1 MSSKDQI
8 WFYDYLNFSNKKAT
22 NYPVKPIT
30 TLNQKGSIGEL
41 FTEKMVH
48 KEIKRTYMVL
58 TSF

>member
-8 WFYDYLNFSNKKAT
+8 WFYYFLNFLNIKSHK
-22 NYPVKPIT
+22 YLVKPNT

-48 KEIKRTYMVL
+48 KEIKRTYKVL